1 MFPEDL
7 VENDNIEDTE
17 EVGTDFLFN
26 YETGQHILKNGTL
39 EECSEVE
46 SIKQFIQNVLRTQAN
61 IYDIYITEETDTFG
75 ISIYKYLGTRT
86 LPMGY
91 LNSELKREVTQ
102 QLLRHPKV
110 SSVTG
115 WQGKRERQG
124 LAISFNVILV
134 DGTILEGSDFSVQ
147 GNLT

>member
-17 EVGTDFLFN
+17 EVGTDFLFD
-26 YETGQHILKNGTL
+26 YETGQHTLKNGTL

-61 IYDIYITEETDTFG
+61 IYDIYIAGETNIFG

-134 DGTILEGSDFSVQ
+134 DGTILEESDFSV
-147 GNLT
+147 